1 MNQSS
6 AQPSIQTAT
15 PNNTTTT
22 PHCRVVNH
30 QPTTQHSHLHSHQQ
44 EQQRLFR
51 VPMDRLFSIPLQSL
65 VHKPHLYQFI
75 VELRSRYVQ
84 HLLRTVSSDPLQ
96 DLKRQDNEV
105 FCSHV
110 SDIVKETE
118 KLIEDMNSEE
128 YLANENGDNNY
139 YTTLGRIQMI
149 KSHMKIS
156 QCLAPQTTE
165 ETTSFNPYEV
175 IEPQH
180 FQEIPEDEEEDDD
193 DSVSD
198 MSDDEETNQSLSL
211 EEDFHSIL
219 QNSHSN
225 HSLQI
230 FENNQPNVTLKI
242 DNSPQTSS
250 NPTHQPS
257 TFEIQKSEE
266 ISRQIQNSEP
276 IKNGSLCFN
285 QHHHIVVGKYDRD
298 LLIKENRLKCCA
310 MKKSTITIFAEKRNS
325 RNGKVMKREQK
336 AKSLLRF
343 YRINVDFNYL
353 VNSFIEKQAL
363 QMHQH

>member
-1 MNQSS
+1 MNSS
-6 AQPSIQTAT
+6 QPTTASSQLQ
-15 PNNTTTT
+15 TTT
-22 PHCRVVNH
+22 PHSSTTNH
-30 QPTTQHSHLHSHQQ
+30 SCSRAQQHPQQLHIQTP
-44 EQQRLFR
+44 EQRLFR

-84 HLLRTVSSDPLQ
+84 HLLRTVSSEPLQ
-96 DLKRQDNEV
+96 ELKKQDNEV

-110 SDIVKETE
+110 SDIVRETE
-118 KLIEDMNSEE
+118 KLIEEMNNEE
-128 YLANENGDNNY
+128 FLTNESADSKY
-139 YTTLGRIQMI
+139 YTTLGRMQMI
-149 KSHMKIS
+149 KTQMKVS
-156 QCLAPQTTE
+156 QCVAPQTSE
-165 ETTSFNPYEV
+165 ETITFNPYAN
-175 IEPQH
+175 IQ
-180 FQEIPEDEEEDDD
+180 QEHHEDGEEEDDD
-193 DSVSD
+193 DELSE
-198 MSDDEETNQSLSL
+198 MSDDEEEVNQSPNSL
-211 EEDFHSIL
+211 EDDFHSIL
-219 QNSHSN
+219 QNSNSTN

-230 FENNQPNVTLKI
+230 FENTQPNISLKLSTNQPTQPAQ
-242 DNSPQTSS
+242 SQ
-250 NPTHQPS
+250 QPS

-363 QMHQH
+363 QHMQ

>member
-1 MNQSS
+1 
-6 AQPSIQTAT
+6 
-15 PNNTTTT
+15 
-22 PHCRVVNH
+22 
-30 QPTTQHSHLHSHQQ
+30 
-44 EQQRLFR
+44 
-51 VPMDRLFSIPLQSL
+51 MDRLFSIPLQSL
-65 VHKPHLYQFI
+65 AHKPHLYQFI

-84 HLLRTVSSDPLQ
+84 HLLRTVSSEPLQ

-118 KLIEDMNSEE
+118 KLIEDMNNEE

-149 KSHMKIS
+149 KSHMKVS
-156 QCLAPQTTE
+156 QCLAPHTTE

-180 FQEIPEDEEEDDD
+180 QEEEEDEEEDE
-193 DSVSD
+193 VSD
-198 MSDDEETNQSLSL
+198 MSDDEEESNHSISL
-211 EEDFHSIL
+211 EDDFHSIL
-219 QNSHSN
+219 QNSQAN

-242 DNSPQTSS
+242 DNSTQTNSNSS
-250 NPTHQPS
+250 HQPS

-353 VNSFIEKQAL
+353 VN
-363 QMHQH
+363 